1 MLCGIL
7 NFYIIECGDPPEP
20 ENCTV
25 SYTSTTVGSVAIY
38 SCNTECHS
46 NKYTRICEG
55 NGSTATWTE
64 PEYYCQG
71 KHQFSDINEDVSDDI

>member
-1 MLCGIL
+1 MVYKEKTFTKYFVANLS
-7 NFYIIECGDPPEP
+7 IECGDPLEP

-38 SCNTECHS
+38 SCNAECHE

-55 NGSTATWTE
+55 NGSTANWTE
-64 PEYYCQG
+64 PEHYRQG
-71 KHQFSDINEDVSDDI
+71 I